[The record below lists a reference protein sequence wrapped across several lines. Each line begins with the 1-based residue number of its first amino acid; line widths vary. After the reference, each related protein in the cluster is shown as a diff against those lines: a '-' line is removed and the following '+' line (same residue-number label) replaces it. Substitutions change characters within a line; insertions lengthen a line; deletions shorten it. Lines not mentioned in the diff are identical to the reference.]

1 MYDKNKTA
9 ELEPADPTVEP
20 TVEQTVGRT
29 EPETMSSQPSIA
41 PAVDI
46 YENDGGYLVLADLP
60 GVGVDGID
68 IRYEEGELS
77 LVGRREESARDYRRV
92 FRIPED
98 VDAERIDAA
107 LDNGV
112 LELRLPKAKS
122 VQPRKIAV
130 RASA

>member
-1 MYDKNKTA
+1 MYDKNKTG
-9 ELEPADPTVEP
+9 ELDSVEP
-20 TVEQTVGRT
+20 TVEQTVGGAA

-46 YENDGGYLVLADLP
+46 YENDAGYLVLADLP
-60 GVGVDGID
+60 GVAVDGID

-77 LVGRREESARDYRRV
+77 LVGRRDESARDYRRV

-98 VDAERIDAA
+98 VDAEGIDAA

-112 LELRLPKAKS
+112 LELRLPKTKS

>member
-1 MYDKNKTA
+1 MYDKNKSA
-9 ELEPADPTVEP
+9 EMESLDSAAES
-20 TVEQTVGRT
+20 
-29 EPETMSSQPSIA
+29 ETMSSQPSIA

-60 GVGVDGID
+60 GVGIEGVD

-77 LVGRREESARDYRRV
+77 LIGRRDEARRDFRRV
-92 FRIPED
+92 FKIPED
-98 VDAERIDAA
+98 VDAEAIGAE

-122 VQPRKIAV
+122 VQPRKIEV

>member
-1 MYDKNKTA
+1 MYEKNTS
-9 ELEPADPTVEP
+9 ADVESQDSP
-20 TVEQTVGRT
+20 VES
-29 EPETMSSQPSIA
+29 ETMSSQPSIA

-60 GVGVDGID
+60 GVGIEGVD

-77 LVGRREESARDYRRV
+77 LIGRRDAARRDFRRV
-92 FRIPED
+92 FKIPED
-98 VDAERIDAA
+98 VDAEAIGAE

-122 VQPRKIAV
+122 VQPRKIEV

>member
-1 MYDKNKTA
+1 MYDNNKTA
-9 ELEPADPTVEP
+9 EMEPVESADSPA
-20 TVEQTVGRT
+20 

-46 YENDGGYLVLADLP
+46 YENDVGYLVLADLP
-60 GVGVDGID
+60 GVGIEGVD

-77 LVGRREESARDYRRV
+77 LVGRRDEGSRDYRRV
-92 FRIPED
+92 FKIPED
-98 VDAERIDAA
+98 VDAEAIDAA

-122 VQPRKIAV
+122 VQPRKIEV